1 MFSKYQKL
9 RRQLTG
15 VISLVVMTTTR
26 EVQTAS
32 PIKTNYQ
39 YQTCHLGY
47 KQCINTK
54 QHAKVCRG
62 LAFMVDFVKIRLLL
76 IKTILCCRLLGKQLL
91 RMRCSC
97 SKTRSGTEFSAN
109 PIFKQTTFKP
119 KPRFP
124 RNTPVID
131 GGRVQVLQV
140 QEGVQIEQAWI
151 DELLFWTFSSLM
163 QMNPRT
169 FSKTNKCLRTSLL
182 EKSI

>member
-1 MFSKYQKL
+1 MHWKKYPC
-9 RRQLTG
+9 RRHTFATRCRL
-15 VISLVVMTTTR
+15 SSRLVSHVSTYLNKGNNFRATR
-26 EVQTAS
+26 RQTAS

-109 PIFKQTTFKP
+109 TIFKGSITIKMYF
-119 KPRFP
+119 
-124 RNTPVID
+124 
-131 GGRVQVLQV
+131 
-140 QEGVQIEQAWI
+140 
-151 DELLFWTFSSLM
+151 
-163 QMNPRT
+163 
-169 FSKTNKCLRTSLL
+169 NKKNCRYCAR
-182 EKSI
+182 